1 MKIKTALVLGG
12 GGFIGNAMVTRL
24 KKENYWV
31 RSVDLKSPEFSS
43 SDADE
48 FVIGDLRNV
57 TLTEN
62 VLQLGDSKENKDTFD
77 EIYQFAADMGGAGFI
92 FTGNHDAEIMH

>member
-31 RSVDLKSPEFSS
+31 RSVDLKSPEFSTS
-43 SDADE
+43 EADE
-48 FVIGDLRNV
+48 FVVGDLRSV
-57 TLTEN
+57 SLTES
-62 VLQLGDSKENKDTFD
+62 VIQLGSSKENLDTFD
-77 EIYQFAADMGGAGFI
+77 EIYGE
-92 FTGNHDAEIMH
+92 FTEYLMCPKFLQGYKYER